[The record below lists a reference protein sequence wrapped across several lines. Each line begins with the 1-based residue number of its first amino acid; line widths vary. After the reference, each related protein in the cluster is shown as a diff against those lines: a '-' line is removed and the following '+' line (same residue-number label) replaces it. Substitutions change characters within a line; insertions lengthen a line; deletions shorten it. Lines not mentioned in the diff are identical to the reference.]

1 MQEKAAIEVH
11 TQAHYFGSFWLFP
24 RVLGSRQKDQ
34 ERSEIVGHC
43 IIRRKRMYKWW
54 WYKPFIIF
62 LVLALAVAVGLCI
75 GGYW

>member
-1 MQEKAAIEVH
+1 
-11 TQAHYFGSFWLFP
+11 
-24 RVLGSRQKDQ
+24 
-34 ERSEIVGHC
+34 
-43 IIRRKRMYKWW
+43 MYKWW